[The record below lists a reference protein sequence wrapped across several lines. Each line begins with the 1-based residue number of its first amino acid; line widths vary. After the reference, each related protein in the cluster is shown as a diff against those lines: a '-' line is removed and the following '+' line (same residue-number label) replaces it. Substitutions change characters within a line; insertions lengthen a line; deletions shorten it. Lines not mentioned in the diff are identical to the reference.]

1 MYFKYILCDPT
12 VDLPM
17 AMKTVPGGA
26 MHTPRGDRPDVDVT
40 NAW

>member
-1 MYFKYILCDPT
+1 MYFKYILCDAT
-12 VDLPM
+12 IDSPM

-26 MHTPRGDRPDVDVT
+26 MQTPRVDGPDVDVT